1 MFIPLDDLDAA
12 QVLLAAQEMTER
24 QRAIDVEDLQL
35 LARWAELHAADPMGA
50 PGARRRWDNGGD
62 RLVLVGGEG
71 TPKVQE
77 LSLCELATARQV
89 HLLRLRAM
97 LADVLDLQHRLPRTW
112 VVVKALG
119 CDVWVARKVASLSR
133 KLSEDVVHIVDAA
146 VADAIA
152 GESPGRVLELAE
164 AKVIEADLAAHA
176 ARVETERRRRFVGLS
191 KTNEHG
197 LRHVIARIEAGDAV
211 WIDAI
216 VDRIAD
222 ILASRPELR
231 PDLPAD
237 LDGVSHDELRAV
249 AFGWLA
255 RPEELA
261 ELLRSPDGPESAS
274 SETTSA
280 KPRRPSQP
288 KAVVYVHLHEAALAG
303 AVGGVARVEDLG
315 PMLYQQVTRLL
326 GHADVDVTPVLDLAD
341 QTRVNAYEHPEAV
354 KERAHLITV
363 GEVFPHATRVSRKV
377 DNDHPVPW
385 DPDGPPGQ
393 TGDHNVAPLGRTHH
407 RAKTHLPYRLR
418 QLGPGKY
425 LWTTPHGL
433 HRHVDEAGTHVVD
446 DLQANQLILG
456 DALDLALEQIA
467 LEHGIALSS

>member
-1 MFIPLDDLDAA
+1 M
-12 QVLLAAQEMTER
+12 
-24 QRAIDVEDLQL
+24 
-35 LARWAELHAADPMGA
+35 
-50 PGARRRWDNGGD
+50 
-62 RLVLVGGEG
+62 
-71 TPKVQE
+71 QE

-97 LADVLDLQHRLPRTW
+97 LADVLDLQHRLPLTW
-112 VVVKALG
+112 AVVRALG

-146 VADAIA
+146 VAAAIA

-176 ARVETERRRRFVGLS
+176 ARVEAERRRRFVGLS

-211 WIDAI
+211 WIDEI
-216 VDRIAD
+216 VDRVAD

-237 LDGVSHDELRAV
+237 LDGVSRDELRAV

-274 SETTSA
+274 PETTSE

-303 AVGGVARVEDLG
+303 AVGGVARVEDVG
-315 PMLYQQVTRLL
+315 PMLYEQVTRLL

-354 KERAHLITV
+354 KERAHLINV

-418 QLGPGKY
+418 QLGPGRY

-467 LEHGIALSS
+467 LEHGIALSR